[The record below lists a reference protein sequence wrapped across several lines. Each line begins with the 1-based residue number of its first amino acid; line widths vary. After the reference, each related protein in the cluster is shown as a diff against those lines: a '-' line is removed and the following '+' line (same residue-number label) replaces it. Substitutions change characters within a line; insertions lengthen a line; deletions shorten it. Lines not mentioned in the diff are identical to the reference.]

1 MQPFYSFVKSFLINL
16 TNFLSKPTRFLSL
29 RFAQKRDYEQALPCG
44 QVVFDKLMKYLRQ
57 HAPVRF
63 YFCIGFI
70 TRPIKM
76 LARVGFAI
84 RCDFTV
90 TGE

>member
-44 QVVFDKLMKYLRQ
+44 QVVFL
-57 HAPVRF
+57 
-63 YFCIGFI
+63 FI
-70 TRPIKM
+70 SKM
-76 LARVGFAI
+76 LMNI
-84 RCDFTV
+84 RQIIVRIGVLLIADRNSITLL
-90 TGE
+90 

>member
-44 QVVFDKLMKYLRQ
+44 QVVFDKELL
-57 HAPVRF
+57 F
-63 YFCIGFI
+63 Y
-70 TRPIKM
+70 
-76 LARVGFAI
+76 
-84 RCDFTV
+84 
-90 TGE
+90 